1 MFPIVTR
8 HSFIALKKFCTRK
21 PANRT
26 QVYLD
31 KIWDSDSLNRMM
43 LISNTSSLKQLT
55 TWLIALNNDKK
66 IQLINNYFTF

>member
-8 HSFIALKKFCTRK
+8 HSFIVLKKFCTRK

-26 QVYLD
+26 QAYLD
-31 KIWDSDSLNRMM
+31 KVWDSDSLNRMI

-55 TWLIALNNDKK
+55 TWLITLNNDKK

>member
-1 MFPIVTR
+1 MFPVVTR
-8 HSFIALKKFCTRK
+8 HSFIALKKFCTHK

-26 QVYLD
+26 QAYLD
-31 KIWDSDSLNRMM
+31 KVWNFDGLNRMM
-43 LISNTSSLKQLT
+43 LISNTSNLKQLT

>member
-21 PANRT
+21 PAKRT

-31 KIWDSDSLNRMM
+31 KVWDSDSLNRMM

-55 TWLIALNNDKK
+55 IWLIALDNNKK
-66 IQLINNYFTF
+66 IQLINNYFIF